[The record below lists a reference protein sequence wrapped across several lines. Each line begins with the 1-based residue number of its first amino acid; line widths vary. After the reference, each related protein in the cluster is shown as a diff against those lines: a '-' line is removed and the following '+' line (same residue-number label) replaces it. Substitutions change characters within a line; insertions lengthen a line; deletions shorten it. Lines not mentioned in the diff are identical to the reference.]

1 MFEFKIKQKSCR
13 VLIPDGIQVRTSVN
27 KLKSYASPE
36 SLILLPWFFSET
48 LFYISVWQLMIK
60 TSVNRY
66 AIFYW
71 FFKFHLFV
79 FGIYYFKI
87 HKWHSLFIL
96 VKRYQGC
103 ALAAPG
109 RLRRLTF
116 GLGRLKKK
124 SGRPSG
130 CIDFGLCENLKR
142 NQQTYRNGTERN
154 KKKLHR
160 APWLPLARKATVLK
174 AQCNQ

>member
-1 MFEFKIKQKSCR
+1 MYSAGSDSPPHQDKVQVPHPRASTTVKQLNGCGLPQKEGGGGKRGDIEALNRSAHYNLNTENCSHYMQIN
-13 VLIPDGIQVRTSVN
+13 LDGTD
-27 KLKSYASPE
+27 
-36 SLILLPWFFSET
+36 
-48 LFYISVWQLMIK
+48 
-60 TSVNRY
+60 
-66 AIFYW
+66 
-71 FFKFHLFV
+71 
-79 FGIYYFKI
+79 
-87 HKWHSLFIL
+87 
-96 VKRYQGC
+96 QGC

-130 CIDFGLCENLKR
+130 RIDFGLCENPKR
-142 NQQTYRNGTERN
+142 NQQTYRNGTERY

-160 APWLPLARKATVLK
+160 APRLPLARKAKALK

>member
-1 MFEFKIKQKSCR
+1 MWDAACGKIVSTSDDCS
-13 VLIPDGIQVRTSVN
+13 INDDDGDV
-27 KLKSYASPE
+27 
-36 SLILLPWFFSET
+36 
-48 LFYISVWQLMIK
+48 
-60 TSVNRY
+60 
-66 AIFYW
+66 
-71 FFKFHLFV
+71 
-79 FGIYYFKI
+79 
-87 HKWHSLFIL
+87 
-96 VKRYQGC
+96 QGC

-130 CIDFGLCENLKR
+130 RIDFSLCENPKR

-160 APWLPLARKATVLK
+160 APRLPLARKAKALK